1 MENQFN
7 IFSSRE
13 GFNVCLDHFRAV
25 TQLVGKISKRI
36 NLADLLNELL
46 NAKKITIQQT
56 KSIINALLIDKYK
69 YHYLSYNLTNTVND
83 FESIVKIVGKWT
95 AMDQIVVY
103 FHPQLGQLI
112 INPKR
117 IKHWEI
123 ASTLNE
129 SELVII
135 YSGQYGLNENKD
147 LFKDASY
154 DLLRVLMGDK
164 KIKNETQ
171 YIAKESFLNKKEIE
185 EEEETTS
192 QPENEEDQSVGTG
205 MRKMSPKY
213 SVVVANEL
221 FHNGNVEAWKKI
233 IKSYEYVY
241 PGIEVIIYYDKERI
255 YNIDSL
261 FKWGKV
267 KKGSA
272 IMMTV
277 KGKELHEVAKLRR
290 YLAEGAGPQFQRF
303 LQGTPN
309 TILAIFGEAA
319 KR

>member
-7 IFSSRE
+7 IFSTRE

-46 NAKKITIQQT
+46 NSKKITIQQT
-56 KSIINALLIDKYK
+56 KSIINALLVDKFK
-69 YHYLSYNLTNTVND
+69 YHSLSYNLTKTVSD
-83 FESIVKIVGKWT
+83 FESIVKVAGKWT
-95 AMDQIVVY
+95 ALDQIVVY

-123 ASTLNE
+123 ASSLNE

-135 YSGQYGLNENKD
+135 YSGHYGLSENRE
-147 LFKDASY
+147 LFHDASY
-154 DLLRVLMGDK
+154 DLLRIILGSK

-171 YIAKESFLNKKEIE
+171 YIAKESFLNKREPEQE
-185 EEEETTS
+185 EEEEPDS
-192 QPENEEDQSVGTG
+192 QAENQEDSAVGTG
-205 MRKMSPKY
+205 VRKMSPKY
-213 SVVVANEL
+213 SVIVANEL

-233 IKSYEYVY
+233 IASYEMQHKGLKVHVFYD
-241 PGIEVIIYYDKERI
+241 GEIINDI
-255 YNIDSL
+255 NTL

-267 KKGSA
+267 KHGTS
-272 IMMTV
+272 ILFSV
-277 KGKELHEVAKLRR
+277 SGEDIRNIAKLRR
-290 YLAEGAGPQFQRF
+290 YL
-303 LQGTPN
+303 LQGASHRFEDFLKVPPN
-309 TILAIFGEAA
+309 KILNLF
-319 KR
+319 